1 MRNFEHGG
9 NLYAAMR
16 EQSGQMT
23 DFLDF
28 SANINPLGIP
38 DSVKE
43 ALAGALPYII
53 HYPDTEATELKMAIS
68 RQYGVAV
75 DHITVGNGAVEPI
88 YLLCHMLKPKQVLV
102 AAPAFG
108 EYERAA
114 RAGGAQVRYAYLHPE
129 EGFGIQPEKILQQ
142 ADSADI
148 IFLGNPNNPTGTLLT
163 NSQIRVILDRV
174 KQQNTLVVVDESFL
188 DFLPDDSSYTCRSL
202 LPLYPR
208 LVIIHSLTK
217 FYAIPGLRLGF
228 ALAGPDIT
236 ALLHTAKD
244 PWNVNSLAQSA
255 GVAALGD
262 AAYRLYSREF
272 VQRVKQ
278 ELYEKL
284 TAFPEVSAFA
294 PAVNFILLDI
304 KRTGFTAGQ
313 LRERLRTEC
322 VLIRDCSNY
331 PGLSDTY
338 VRVAVKRPEQNE
350 RLLAVLRKVIDER

>member
-16 EQSGQMT
+16 EQAVQMA

-28 SANINPLGIP
+28 SANINPLGVP
-38 DSVKE
+38 DSVEE
-43 ALAGALPYII
+43 ALTGALSHIV
-53 HYPDTEATELKMAIS
+53 HYPDTEAAELKTAIS
-68 RQYGVAV
+68 QRYGVAV
-75 DHITVGNGAVEPI
+75 NHITVGNGAVEPI

-108 EYERAA
+108 EYERAS
-114 RAGGAQVRYAYLHPE
+114 RAGGAQVRYVYLHPE
-129 EGFGIQPEKILQQ
+129 EGFCIQPEKILQQ
-142 ADSADI
+142 AGTADI

-163 NSQIRVILDRV
+163 NHQIKVILDKV
-174 KQQNTLVVVDESFL
+174 KHRNTLVVVDESFL
-188 DFLPDDSSYTCRSL
+188 DFLPDDSPYTCRRL
-202 LPLYPR
+202 LTAYPH

-236 ALLHTAKD
+236 DLLHVAKD

-255 GVAALGD
+255 GVAALKD
-262 AAYRLYSREF
+262 ETYRLNSREF
-272 VQRVKQ
+272 VQKAKQ

-284 TAFPEVSAFA
+284 AGFPELEVFE
-294 PAVNFILLDI
+294 PAVNFILLNI
-304 KRTGFTAGQ
+304 KRTGFTSDE
-313 LRERLRTEC
+313 LRENLKNEHI
-322 VLIRDCSNY
+322 LIRDCSNY
-331 PGLSDTY
+331 PGLSDAY

-350 RLLAVLRKVIDER
+350 RLLAALRKVIDER